1 MAIFVINGLKFDCGS
16 INCPKAPKFCSEC
29 IINKLEKLGFEISTD
44 IQIVSVDEKRIQME
58 RDKTWQKFLDV
69 LNIKHVI
76 IMDKESGIALLNYPV
91 SAVDIEVELLSGFIQ
106 ANIAFS
112 ETSKGLSTESSSYI
126 ENPFYEL
133 QYKKFN
139 ILLQNGEYIRIV
151 MILDHKAS
159 YSIKMLVSKFLKEF
173 ENQFREILITSQQT
187 GAFKSE
193 NMIELI
199 VNSFNINLVFP
210 MTLAHA
216 IPPEYLEEI
225 NNNQIQKAII
235 NLAKEILSNRSFFY
249 IISLLDKVKKI
260 VNLEA
265 KIILYEVYSLLDK
278 KIIVPTPLETV
289 ASNLE
294 ILQKVNQ
301 KKATKIKPISSIIIS
316 DDDMQELNEQIK
328 TLNDDSA
335 KKAIKIFI
343 KRGKTAE
350 KASTYEITQKE
361 YNKALIIAKK
371 FNLKDEINKVSRLI
385 FETEKK
391 AKQIELDFAMKTGE
405 NAEKNKD
412 FIDAI
417 YHYQK
422 ALKILETFLIYDG
435 SDSRIKKL
443 KKKIL
448 NLREEL

>member
-1 MAIFVINGLKFDCGS
+1 MATFVINELKFDCGL
-16 INCPKAPKFCSEC
+16 ITCTKAPKFCTEC
-29 IINKLEKLGFEISTD
+29 VIYKLEKLGFEISTD

-58 RDKTWQKFLDV
+58 RDIIWQKFLDV
-69 LNIKHVI
+69 LNIKHI
-76 IMDKESGIALLNYPV
+76 ILMDKESGLALLNYPV
-91 SAVDIEVELLSGFIQ
+91 SAVDIETELLSGFIQ
-106 ANIAFS
+106 ANITFS
-112 ETSKGLSTESSSYI
+112 ETSKGLSSESSSSI

-159 YSIKMLVSKFLKEF
+159 YPMKMLVSKFLKEF
-173 ENQFREILITSQQT
+173 ENQFREILITFQQT

-193 NMIELI
+193 NMVELI

-235 NLAKEILSNRSFFY
+235 NLAKDNLSNRAFFY
-249 IISLLDKVKKI
+249 IISLLNKVKKI

-265 KIILYEVYSLLDK
+265 KIILYEFYSLLER

-294 ILQKVNQ
+294 ILQEVNQ
-301 KKATKIKPISSIIIS
+301 KRATKIKPISSIIIS
-316 DDDMQELNEQIK
+316 DNDIQELNEQMK

-361 YNKALIIAKK
+361 YNKALILAKE

-391 AKQIELDFAMKTGE
+391 AKQVELDFAMETGE

-412 FIDAI
+412 YINAI
-417 YHYQK
+417 YQYQK
-422 ALKILETFLIYDG
+422 ALKILEAFLIYDG

-448 NLREEL
+448 NLREEM